1 MGQKTLKV
9 EKIVP
14 EDGTLLVR
22 GRLIADSIGDA
33 GSPWETATGTDIK
46 YIDGKVAIGID
57 QPKST
62 LHVNG
67 NVYASSNLEVGSA
80 NFYVDTANS
89 RVGIGTRSPGYTLDV
104 DGDINISTG
113 SQLRINGTPAVFS
126 NWETFGSDIYRL
138 SRVGVG
144 TGTPTSNL
152 HVVGNVYASSNLE
165 VGQANLYVNT
175 DTSRVGVGT
184 RAPNSNLHVEGNAYV
199 SSNFEVGSAKLFVDT
214 ANTRVGVGKGTPG
227 YTLDVDGDINISAGS
242 QLRVDGTP
250 AVFSN
255 WEVSGS
261 DIYRLSRVGVGASSI
276 DANLHVEG
284 NAYVS
289 SDLEVGSAN
298 LYVDTTNSRVGV
310 GTTTPD
316 SNLHVE
322 GNVNVSNELSLG
334 SGLIMN
340 RDQVVKKTY
349 SFSGSITQ
357 GAQPTIGINFTS
369 NIFYSRITAQ
379 LVDGDEELSTMI
391 LEISGGSK
399 SGTTPSTVISVGVK
413 SVFGSTSNPNPW
425 DEASVATTSN
435 RVSMQPFTTIGA
447 TGGGEYHIFVE
458 YTSPVSD
465 GQVTSIDENTTDVF
479 TFNY

>member
-33 GSPWETATGTDIK
+33 NSPWETAIGTDIK
-46 YIDGKVAIGID
+46 YTDGKVAIGID
-57 QPKST
+57 LPKST
-62 LHVNG
+62 LHVDG

-80 NFYVDTANS
+80 NLYVDTANS
-89 RVGIGTRSPGYTLDV
+89 RVGVGTRTPAYTLDV

-113 SQLRINGTPAVFS
+113 SQLRVNGTPAVFS

-144 TGTPTSNL
+144 TGTPVSNL
-152 HVVGNVYASSNLE
+152 HVAGNVYASSNLE
-165 VGQANLYVNT
+165 VGQAKLYVNT
-175 DTSRVGVGT
+175 DSSRVGVGT
-184 RAPNSNLHVEGNAYV
+184 RVPHSNLHVEGNTYV
-199 SSNFEVGSAKLFVDT
+199 SSSLEVGSANFYVDT
-214 ANTRVGVGKGTPG
+214 VNSRVGIGTSAPQH
-227 YTLDVDGDINISAGS
+227 TLDVDGDINISAGS
-242 QLRVDGTP
+242 QLRIDGTP

-255 WEVSGS
+255 WEDSGS
-261 DIYRLSRVGVGASSI
+261 DIYRLSRVGVGVSSP
-276 DANLHVEG
+276 DANLHVDG
-284 NAYVS
+284 NVYVS
-289 SDLEVGSAN
+289 SNLEVGSAN
-298 LYVDTTNSRVGV
+298 LYVDTDTSRVGV

-322 GNVNVSNELSLG
+322 GNVHVSSELSLG

-349 SFSGSITQ
+349 SYSGSITQ

-391 LEISGGSK
+391 LDISGGSK
-399 SGTTPSTVISVGVK
+399 SGTTPSTVISIGMK

-425 DEASVATTSN
+425 NEATVATTSN

-447 TGGGEYHIFVE
+447 TGGGEYHIFIE